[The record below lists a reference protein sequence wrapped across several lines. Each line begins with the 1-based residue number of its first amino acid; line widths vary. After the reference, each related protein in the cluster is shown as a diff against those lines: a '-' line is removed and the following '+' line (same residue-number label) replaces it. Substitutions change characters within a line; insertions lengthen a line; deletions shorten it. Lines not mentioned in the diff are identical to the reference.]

1 MMTEEAR
8 VRAVIAE
15 DEHLARVSLRRLVND
30 VEWVELVGEAADGRS
45 AVEIIDRLRPDL
57 LFLDVMLPEISGLQA
72 LQRMRHHPLVVFT
85 TAYERFA
92 VTAFEFEA
100 VDYLIK
106 PFGSRRFRE
115 TMERVRRRLQLD
127 AAAPKFD
134 RLFARVGSR
143 IVPLSVRDVTH
154 FQAESDYVRVFVGA
168 ASYLVCVTL
177 SELQRRLDLPFVRI
191 HRSHMVNVDC
201 VEKVE
206 RLNGRRCV
214 VFLNDGTTVVAS
226 RAGSVLLR
234 KLMR

>member
-1 MMTEEAR
+1 MTTEEAR

-15 DEHLARVSLRRLVND
+15 DEHLARVSLRRLVNE

-127 AAAPKFD
+127 AGPTFD

-168 ASYLVCVTL
+168 TSYLVCVTL
-177 SELQRRLDLPFVRI
+177 AELQKRLELPFVRI

-214 VFLNDGTTVVAS
+214 VYLNDGTTIAAS